1 MFQHKI
7 YHEVPLLFELFEL
20 SFPLRM
26 TRKFSTGN
34 EMSDLTTQEKEKTDN
49 SRRKCFLESVI
60 WMATREAF
68 ICKLKTQNHIITP
81 VFSDDFVIFFF
92 FGFLLYTSSKT
103 IEISPYLGPAVSR
116 KQKCFSNSTTS

>member
-1 MFQHKI
+1 MFQRKI

-34 EMSDLTTQEKEKTDN
+34 EMSDLTAQEKEKTDN

-60 WMATREAF
+60 WMATR
-68 ICKLKTQNHIITP
+68 
-81 VFSDDFVIFFF
+81 
-92 FGFLLYTSSKT
+92 
-103 IEISPYLGPAVSR
+103 
-116 KQKCFSNSTTS
+116 